1 MSTPYARLPAWADY
15 GLIPLINVII
25 AFAVSGL
32 VVLLAG
38 ESPIQAAGVLIDG
51 AFGRPQNIAY
61 TLYYATSFIFTG
73 LAVAVAF
80 HGGLFNIGGEGQ
92 AYIGGLGVALVC
104 LTFDTLLPW
113 WLTFPLAIVGAAC
126 CGALWAFI
134 PALLQAKRGSH
145 VVITTIMFNF
155 IAASLMVYLLVGPL
169 KPMGSMA
176 PQTRTFLEGGQ
187 LPKLNWV
194 FEAMGYTIRSSP
206 LNITFILALVCAFL
220 VWLLIWRTRLG
231 YEIRTQGHSPRA
243 ARYAGIGEARIVI
256 VTMLISGALA
266 GMMALNPVMG
276 DQSRLQLDFV
286 TGAGFVGIAVALMG
300 RSHPAGIVPAA
311 ILFGVLYQGGAEIA
325 FVMPNISR
333 DMIVVI
339 QGLVIL
345 FAGALEHMFRPT
357 IQTIFASLSSRGTT
371 VAAAKREG
379 A

>member
-1 MSTPYARLPAWADY
+1 MSAPFARLPAWADY
-15 GLIPLINVII
+15 GLIPLINVVI
-25 AFAVSGL
+25 AFLVSGI
-32 VVLLAG
+32 VVMLAG
-38 ESPIQAAGVLIDG
+38 ESPIQAAGVLIEG

-92 AYIGGLGVALVC
+92 AYVGGLGVALIC
-104 LTFDTLLPW
+104 LTFDSLLPW
-113 WLTFPLAIVGAAC
+113 WLTFPLAIIAASC

-145 VVITTIMFNF
+145 IVITTIMFNF

-194 FEAMGYTIRSSP
+194 FEAMGFTIRSSP
-206 LNITFILALVCAFL
+206 LNISFILALVCAFL

-243 ARYAGIGEARIVI
+243 ARYAGIGETRIVLI
-256 VTMLISGALA
+256 TMLISGALA

-276 DQSRLQLDFV
+276 DQNRLQLDFV

-357 IQTIFASLSSRGTT
+357 ITSIFASLTPGQSRVGD
-371 VAAAKREG
+371 AKREG